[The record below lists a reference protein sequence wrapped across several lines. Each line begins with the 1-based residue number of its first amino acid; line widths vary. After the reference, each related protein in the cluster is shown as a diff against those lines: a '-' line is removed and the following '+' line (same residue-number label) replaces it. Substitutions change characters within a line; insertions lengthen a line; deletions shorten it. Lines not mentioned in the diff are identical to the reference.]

1 MVSAAFAVTMSAR
14 RHRQPRAVVGFA
26 LVTLIFAYALVENV
40 IEKPDGIVISL
51 AFVAGIVVISLVSRL
66 ARATE
71 LRADGIDFDEAALQ
85 MIDEADHSGHLH
97 LIANKI
103 QAGDL
108 DEYRE
113 KEAEQRALNP
123 IPENARILFL
133 EIAVS
138 DPSEFSKDLL
148 VRGEKVGDYCIL
160 RAESTAVPNALAAI
174 MLRLRDDTGLR
185 PHLYF
190 QWSDQ
195 IPGLSATNATS

>member
-1 MVSAAFAVTMSAR
+1 MGVF
-14 RHRQPRAVVGFA
+14 GFG
-26 LVTLIFAYALVENV
+26 LVTLIFVYAFVDNV

-51 AFVAGIVVISLVSRL
+51 AFIAGIVVISLVSRL

-71 LRADGIDFDEAALQ
+71 LRADGIDFDEAALR

-103 QAGDL
+103 QAGDV

-138 DPSEFSKDLL
+138 DPSEFSKTSAGARREGRRLL
-148 VRGEKVGDYCIL
+148 DPARGEHGRAQRAGRDHAAPARRHGPAPPPVLPVVGGQPA
-160 RAESTAVPNALAAI
+160 RAPRA
-174 MLRLRDDTGLR
+174 LR
-185 PHLYF
+185 PVRHRAR
-190 QWSDQ
+190 
-195 IPGLSATNATS
+195 PRR